1 MTNPPPSPQNADW
14 QKYTGKISG
23 AGSERRPKDSPL
35 KKLQRLYGFLTGKFP
50 NVENSVGLRLSV
62 FLCELTSLTAAFT
75 LSENTETLFV
85 YAFLICLGSL
95 FAYYS
100 RHANSCLVKLC
111 ITAGMLWVL
120 KQFIGNLVASPYDT
134 RDSAALLLSG
144 LLVCHSFDTPRR
156 RDLDYSLTVSLLLI
170 SYSAVMSASFS
181 FIYILLIYLGCLFSA
196 LYFRSLSLT
205 RENAEPAAAAPDG
218 DKPALRNNAF
228 LKSDFIRICA
238 YSLLAFIII
247 NISYACMPR
256 FGNLSFFKLQHRFS
270 FNLGKEKE
278 EELGSGGGSKK
289 EAKRRASRVLES
301 GLRGFADE
309 DDISEIAPPNSN
321 RLIMK
326 VKTNQQTYYRGLAFS
341 KYDGKKWSLGNKD
354 LTEWVSG
361 QPMQVITGPDNP
373 YCIKPLVQIFYI
385 ETDMPNLIFAAFQP
399 YSTAFPYGSF
409 YIDRDCVM
417 RSPEIIEAGSVYT
430 VYSIPPYAEP
440 YVRYSQSTPYVDAFS
455 LPEEQKALRYLQR
468 LSPSQETESGFLG
481 CSRENCFFDY
491 GEDASRSSENTSE
504 ARDHGREAGRLTP
517 SFDPDADPAAALPG
531 DNDMLRHLQ
540 REHFR
545 SSYRRNREKQKE
557 QRRLYTEKLIKDTKG
572 AYFFRQDKHPAH
584 MRRRLQEYR
593 QLPERISPRLKALA
607 HYLTHRQPSDYMKA
621 LAISH
626 FLRANYTYQN
636 PPPACPEDR
645 EPVDYFLFTSQR
657 GNCRQFASAMTLLCR
672 AANLPAR
679 YINGYAPGAYNPF
692 TMTYEV
698 RENDAHAW
706 TEVMIPMLG
715 WVSYDAT
722 SPHAAENGFGTAS
735 EQPVM
740 FFYRQNQ
747 GAGEAMRKYL
757 SQFISDDLKAAAV
770 RGLYGVIGVITL
782 LLPAAAGAA
791 LLYVL
796 FLSCRW
802 LKRRGRALL
811 ESLAA
816 ARSLKGGLRDK
827 IGAFII
833 GMSLSSDAEDPD
845 GKGAISRYRAM
856 LARLKLLKIDKSP
869 SQTPREFA
877 GSIKAEPLKDP
888 VRGLTDLYEKA
899 YYGASHLAEDPR
911 RRAAVDERA
920 ERLWQELKE
929 DLAADRAHNFAA
941 QPFSPQ
947 ASGEQSRHT

>member
-1 MTNPPPSPQNADW
+1 MTKPPPSLNAEW
-14 QKYTGKISG
+14 QKYTGKACGDG
-23 AGSERRPKDSPL
+23 AERRPKDSL
-35 KKLQRLYGFLTGKFP
+35 CKKLQRLYGFLTGKFP

-75 LSENTETLFV
+75 LSENTEDLFL
-85 YAFLICLGSL
+85 YALLICLGSL
-95 FAYYS
+95 FAYFS
-100 RHANSCLVKLC
+100 RRANSCLVKLC

-181 FIYILLIYLGCLFSA
+181 FIFILLIYLCCLLSA
-196 LYFRSLSLT
+196 LCFRSLSLA
-205 RENAEPAAAAPDG
+205 RENAVPLSVPSEEQGSQSA
-218 DKPALRNNAF
+218 KRSSVKSALVRF
-228 LKSDFIRICA
+228 CA
-238 YSLLAFIII
+238 YFLLTFIIV
-247 NISYACMPR
+247 NLTYAFMPR
-256 FGNLSFFKLQHRFS
+256 FGNLSFFKLQHRFN
-270 FNLGKEKE
+270 FNLGKEKQE
-278 EELGSGGGSKK
+278 DLGSGGGSKK
-289 EAKRRASRVLES
+289 EAKRRASQILDS

-309 DDISEIAPPNSN
+309 DDLSETAPPNSD

-341 KYDGKKWSLGNKD
+341 KYDGKKWSLGNND
-354 LTEWVSG
+354 LTEWLSG

-409 YIDRDCVM
+409 YIDKDCVM
-417 RSPEIIEAGSVYT
+417 RSPQIIEAGSVYT
-430 VYSIPPYAEP
+430 VYSIPPYVEP
-440 YVRYSQSTPYVDAFS
+440 YVRYSQSTPYVNAS
-455 LPEEQKALRYLQR
+455 PLPEEREALRCLQQ
-468 LSPSQETESGFLG
+468 LSPDQEVESSFLG
-481 CSRENCFFDY
+481 CSPDSCFFDY
-491 GEDASRSSENTSE
+491 GEDDLTSSENPSE
-504 ARDHGREAGRLTP
+504 ARNRGREPDRPAP
-517 SFDPDADPAAALPG
+517 AFDPGADPAEALPG
-531 DNDMLRHLQ
+531 ENEMLRHLQ

-545 SSYRRNREKQKE
+545 SSYRKNRERQKE
-557 QRRLYTEKLIKDTKG
+557 QRRLYTEKLIKDSKG
-572 AYFFRQDKHPAH
+572 AYFFRRDKHPAH
-584 MRRRLQEYR
+584 MRKRLEEYR
-593 QLPERISPRLKALA
+593 QLPPQISPRLKALA

-626 FLRANYTYQN
+626 YLRANYVYQN
-636 PPPACPEDR
+636 PPPPCPEDR
-645 EPVDYFLFTSQR
+645 EPIDYFLFTSQR
-657 GNCRQFASAMTLLCR
+657 GNCRQFAGAMALLCR
-672 AANLPAR
+672 AAHLPAR

-722 SPHAAENGFGTAS
+722 SPHAAENGSGIAS

-740 FFYRQNQ
+740 FFYRQNNN
-747 GAGEAMRKYL
+747 AGEAIRKYL
-757 SQFISDDLKAAAV
+757 SQLISDDLKAAAV
-770 RGLYGVIGVITL
+770 RGLYSVIDVLTF

-791 LLYVL
+791 VLYVL
-796 FLSCRW
+796 FLSCGW
-802 LKRRGRALL
+802 LKRRGGALL

-827 IGAFII
+827 IGAFVI
-833 GMSLSSDAEDPD
+833 GMSLSKEAEDPE
-845 GKGAISRYRAM
+845 GKGAIARYRAM
-856 LARLKLLKIDKSP
+856 LARLKLLKIDKRP

-877 GSIKAEPLKDP
+877 DSIKAEALKSP
-888 VRGLTDLYEKA
+888 VRGLTDLYERA
-899 YYGASHLAEDPR
+899 YYGASPLAEDPR
-911 RRAAVDERA
+911 LRAALDEKA

-929 DLAADRAHNFAA
+929 DSPADKAFNFAA
-941 QPFSPQ
+941 QASPSQ
-947 ASGEQSRHT
+947 AAREQRRDT